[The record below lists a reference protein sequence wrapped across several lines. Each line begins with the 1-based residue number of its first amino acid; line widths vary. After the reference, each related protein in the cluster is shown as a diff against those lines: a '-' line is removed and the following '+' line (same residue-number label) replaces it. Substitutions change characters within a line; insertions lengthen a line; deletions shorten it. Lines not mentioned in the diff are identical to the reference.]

1 MKTNSIR
8 WALIAVL
15 LAGCQYPGKKAPGFS
30 PSLKPEPVELTEVE
44 LTNRL
49 DQALLQPS
57 TELFTL
63 GPGDKLDIEL
73 LGEATSKVTTVV
85 APDGKIYFNLLPGLD
100 VWGLTL
106 GQAKAKLESELS

>member
-1 MKTNSIR
+1 MQ
-8 WALIAVL
+8 A
-15 LAGCQYPGKKAPGFS
+15 
-30 PSLKPEPVELTEVE
+30 SLKPEPVELTEVE

-85 APDGKIYFNLLPGLD
+85 APDGSSVRAEYLPVGY
-100 VWGLTL
+100 GNGEMFL
-106 GQAKAKLESELS
+106 GPAKLGPAPKIPWE